1 MLNGFTIART
11 RRIGRI
17 DAQPHPYHDMDMEL
31 TKKTTILFPP
41 ELHRRLAR
49 LAAQRG
55 TSLGELVR
63 SACDRE
69 YGSASRE
76 EKLAAVRKL
85 AALRLPVS
93 DPRKMK
99 RESVPNAKEL
109 AP

>member
-1 MLNGFTIART
+1 MFGGL
-11 RRIGRI
+11 
-17 DAQPHPYHDMDMEL
+17 DSEPLPYHDTDMER

-49 LAAQRG
+49 LAAERG

-85 AALRLPVS
+85 AALRLPVA
-93 DPRKMK
+93 DPRRMK
-99 RESVPNAKEL
+99 QESVPNAKEL

>member
-1 MLNGFTIART
+1 
-11 RRIGRI
+11 
-17 DAQPHPYHDMDMEL
+17 MDMEL

-41 ELHRRLAR
+41 ELHQRLAR

-55 TSLGELVR
+55 TSLGDLVR

-69 YGSASRE
+69 YGSASSE

-85 AALRLPVS
+85 AALGLPVA
-93 DPRKMK
+93 DPRRMK
-99 RESVPNAKEL
+99 RESAPDARKL